1 MNQNPFNLKTFLPLN
16 IQMFADGG
24 EGNPPGDNLP
34 PGDGGNGQGAT
45 LTLSS

>member
-16 IQMFADGG
+16 IQMLADGG
-24 EGNPPGDNLP
+24 ERNP

>member
-16 IQMFADGG
+16 IRMLA
-24 EGNPPGDNLP
+24 
-34 PGDGGNGQGAT
+34 DGGNGQGAT